1 MFTATILKSSP
12 RYRDWIEVLGTDQV
26 PVESPLPHVGH
37 FPVIGEKQCYA
48 VAVKKLSTMQI
59 DNLVAHM
66 AKRFE
71 VREDE
76 VLADLLGDHGLP
88 ILAEDVSVLISLA
101 AFL

>member
-1 MFTATILKSSP
+1 
-12 RYRDWIEVLGTDQV
+12 
-26 PVESPLPHVGH
+26 
-37 FPVIGEKQCYA
+37 
-48 VAVKKLSTMQI
+48 MQI